1 LSYIPEPDSAKG
13 SNSFFGKLDFNGS
26 VIAMSRN
33 PEDGNADSVGKNHH
47 TLNLTE

>member
-1 LSYIPEPDSAKG
+1 LSYIPEPDPAKG

-33 PEDGNADSVGKNHH
+33 PEDGNADSVGKDYH

>member
-1 LSYIPEPDSAKG
+1 
-13 SNSFFGKLDFNGS
+13 

-33 PEDGNADSVGKNHH
+33 PEDDTNPEDGNANSVGKNYH